1 MIDRFLRAI
10 KAPTA
15 TKNTTTATTIP
26 IITGNRIFFF
36 RRWGAKIGEGLSVV
50 GGGVGGGVGEV
61 EAEGLVV
68 GEEEAEGLI
77 VICEVEGDDRIVVVV
92 LASVDDIDVELF

>member
-26 IITGNRIFFF
+26 IITGNCISFF

-50 GGGVGGGVGEV
+50 GDGVGEV
-61 EAEGLVV
+61 EAQGLVV
-68 GEEEAEGLI
+68 GEEEAECLI
-77 VICEVEGDDRIVVVV
+77 VVGEVEGDDRIVVVV